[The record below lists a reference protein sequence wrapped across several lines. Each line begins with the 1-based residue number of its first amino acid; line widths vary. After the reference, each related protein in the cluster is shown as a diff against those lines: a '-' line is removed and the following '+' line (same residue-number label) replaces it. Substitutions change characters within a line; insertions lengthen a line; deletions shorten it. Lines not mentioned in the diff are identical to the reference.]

1 MSWLQEKEMQQV
13 VLEASLGRKYF
24 FPARI
29 FTETVDKSWNMD
41 AGIERSV
48 VSMLNVLNLLMDL
61 WLYERMSSFSGNCQ
75 ERDGDLPDTP
85 ELLSDRVQ
93 TRWFDLAAAHSHGCL
108 L

>member
-1 MSWLQEKEMQQV
+1 MRECPHSQE
-13 VLEASLGRKYF
+13 
-24 FPARI
+24 
-29 FTETVDKSWNMD
+29 
-41 AGIERSV
+41 
-48 VSMLNVLNLLMDL
+48 
-61 WLYERMSSFSGNCQ
+61 NCQ